1 MDFDRDYYAVL
12 GIPADADEH
21 SIKQAYRRLAR
32 RYHPD
37 ASKDE
42 ESAQKFHD
50 VQKAYDT
57 LADPKQRQAFDL
69 WRKQK
74 GLDGPLPFLLRVT
87 TSQDL
92 LPSLGEPQV
101 LYVMTEIAASEK
113 VETRRLPLN
122 LCLVLDRSTSMK
134 GGRLQQ
140 VKEAARYILERME
153 PEDVLSL
160 VVFSDRAHVV
170 LSGEEGVDKA
180 TARAAINSI
189 QSGGGTEILQG
200 LEQGLQL
207 VDQWNKPES
216 ISHLILLTDGQTY
229 GDEEECLEKASQ
241 AGKDGISLTLMGVG
255 SDWNDRLLDEMA
267 RLSGRPE
274 ASVYIDSTS
283 KIAKAFHD
291 RIHGLGNIFA
301 HNLSLSIH
309 LAHQSTLKEAFRVS
323 PQINRLYFTN
333 GHVHLGSLEK
343 ENPQVV
349 MLELVIPSLAP
360 GTHRLVHLD
369 IEGRVPALGEK
380 PVRIQRTVS
389 LSFNLELGQRSPVP
403 PDIVAAM
410 GKLAIFKMQERVM
423 QDIEMG
429 QIEPAVTRLKTMA
442 TRLLDI
448 GEVNLARAAL
458 LEAGRLSQTGNL
470 SAAGRKKIR
479 YGTRELTIVPKEVSY
494 D

>member
-1 MDFDRDYYAVL
+1 MKFERDYYASL
-12 GIPADADEH
+12 GIPSDADEH
-21 SIKQAYRRLAR
+21 TIKQAYRRLAR

-37 ASKDE
+37 ASEDE
-42 ESAQKFHD
+42 ESAEKFHGI
-50 VQKAYDT
+50 QEAYDV

-69 WRKQK
+69 WRKQQ
-74 GLDGPLPFLLRVT
+74 GFDGPLPFQLRIT
-87 TSQDL
+87 TSQEL
-92 LPSLGEPQV
+92 LPSLGEPQI

-113 VETRRLPLN
+113 VESHRLPLN

-140 VKEAARYILERME
+140 VKEAARYIVDRME

-160 VVFSDRAHVV
+160 VVFSDRAQIV
-170 LSGEEGVDKA
+170 LPGEEAIDKA
-180 TARAAINSI
+180 AARAAINSI

-200 LEQGLQL
+200 LEQGLDL
-207 VDQWNKPES
+207 VAGWNKPNS
-216 ISHLILLTDGQTY
+216 INHLILLTDGQTY
-229 GDEEECLEKASQ
+229 GDEEECLKRAKE
-241 AGKDGISLTLMGVG
+241 AGEEGISLTLMGVG
-255 SDWNDRLLDEMA
+255 SDWNDKLLDEMA

-301 HNLSLSIH
+301 HDLSLSVH

-323 PQINRLYFTN
+323 PQINRLYFTDGMVN
-333 GHVHLGSLEK
+333 LGSLEK
-343 ENPQVV
+343 QNPQVV
-349 MLELVIPSLAP
+349 MLELMIPSLSP
-360 GTHRLVHLD
+360 GAHRLLHID
-369 IEGRVPALGEK
+369 IEGRVPALGEQ
-380 PVRIQRTVS
+380 PVRLQQT
-389 LSFNLELGQRSPVP
+389 LSMPFNLELGQRSPVP
-403 PDIVAAM
+403 PDIVSAM

-448 GEVNLARAAL
+448 GEVELARAAL